1 MIQKQFQILKIF
13 NNLKCCQITDNG
25 LKYFWYSGTYSNVI
39 RATNI
44 CTCIPCPQGTYSKV
58 PGASSI
64 EMCLKCPKGYHL
76 PQLGEFENQ
85 CLPCLMG
92 TYSEFDGSENCTSC
106 PAGTL

>member
-1 MIQKQFQILKIF
+1 
-13 NNLKCCQITDNG
+13 
-25 LKYFWYSGTYSNVI
+25 
-39 RATNI
+39 
-44 CTCIPCPQGTYSKV
+44 
-58 PGASSI
+58 
-64 EMCLKCPKGYHL
+64 MCLKCPKGYHL